1 MEANIDKPVPLV
13 RRFCP
18 VPGSDA
24 DSDEYEV
31 RAFLGYSDCKTW
43 EELDKE
49 YCSVILAEAGAGKT
63 LEMRAR
69 ARHLEQQGV
78 PAFFIRIE
86 DIDDAFENAFEIG
99 SAESFVE
106 WLDSQDEAWFYL
118 DSVDEA
124 RLDNPTTFEQ
134 AIRRFSAKI
143 SPALLR
149 AHVCI
154 SSRPHA
160 WRAKS
165 DREVVQRQLPFRK
178 PQAELRSEDPHP
190 VELTE
195 DPRDA
200 LEVLVLQ
207 PLAEDD
213 IRLFACHRSAHDID
227 GLIRQLEQADLM
239 PLAGRPFDLEEIL
252 HKWKTRGALGGRTE
266 ILHHSIERRL
276 GELDPNRAERQRLN
290 PDMARSGARA
300 LAAAVVLT
308 GEASI
313 RVPDGGPARTGID
326 AQAVLAD
333 WQPREVQDLLA
344 KAVFDDVIYG
354 AVRFRN
360 RDVRELLAAEWFAEL
375 LKKGHSRDAIETLF
389 FREQYGA
396 KFLSPRLSVVL
407 PWLILDDH
415 EIRTRVLAV
424 HPEIV
429 VRGGD
434 PARLPLQDR
443 KGILA
448 DIVDRIASGT
458 DDGTARD
465 NHAIARIA
473 QPDLTTETQTLIDR
487 HADNDDAVFFLGR
500 LVWQGEMSE
509 CVPPFLDIA
518 SDPRRG
524 LYARIA
530 AARAV
535 MTCGTD
541 AQKSTLWNR
550 VRTTCG
556 LPRELLAELVEDAE
570 ANTATVPSVL
580 ESIERLVPYER
591 FRATGLTRALHRF
604 IERVPLPSNGN
615 TEHPLPM
622 LVAGLKKI
630 LSRQPFLEGSEC
642 HVSEAYSWLL
652 GPAIHA
658 VERLVTARAEASMG
672 AAALAIMLETPR
684 AWLWHERGI
693 DDYKDGLADLVPAW
707 PELNDCLFWEDIK
720 ATRRKLEDDGNRL
733 DDDWPVQ
740 WREHYW
746 SFGVDS
752 FDRILDSLKARNLQD
767 DRLVA
772 LSLAFRVYQLAE
784 KPAEWLD
791 QLRASV
797 SDDAALAPRLDR
809 LLNPPVSEEARKWQR
824 RESARRQ
831 QYERKRRQDEQQRLD
846 WIARLKA
853 DPNLVRNPPGI
864 ESGGISWDQ
873 WWLLRVIEGD
883 GPQTDR
889 TEGANWRSL
898 IEEFGEHV
906 AMAYRDAAIAHWR
919 QYRPGLRSEG
929 ADTNSIPGPV
939 VFALAGLAIEA
950 AEVDDFPAHLCA
962 SEVRLAL
969 RYIVWEL
976 NGFPAWLES
985 VHRTRPQAVMEAV
998 EAELFWELA
1007 RTKSEQPMHYV
1018 LYDLANYAPWLH
1030 VPLVG
1035 PLLTWLQGN
1044 DPPSDDALRH
1054 VLRILKGGCSD
1065 PTELLALAKT
1075 KATAGRTVE
1084 QRPYWYAVW
1093 VDAEPD
1099 TGIVAVAN
1107 WLDGL
1112 QSEVA
1117 SHAAQIF
1124 ITALMRNSHDENGGF
1139 TVGNFL
1145 TPGHL
1150 KRLYVLMHG
1159 HICAEED
1166 IDRAG
1171 GRVYT
1176 PGLRDHAQ
1184 EARNALFQL
1193 LADIPGKE
1201 AHIALTE
1208 LIEDHPDPRSRPWM
1222 ARRAYER
1229 AQADGDVEPWT
1240 AEQVREFGTALT
1252 ATPATQR
1259 QLFDLTVAR
1268 VADLKN
1274 WLEQGAESPYV
1285 TWRRAKDESEIRVL
1299 VAGWL
1304 NQTGGNAFTIAQEP
1318 EVANRQR
1325 MDIWLQNPDV
1335 PSPVTIELKLLD
1347 KGWTGPQLCES
1358 LVNQLARDYLREA
1371 DGRCGLMLLVWKG
1384 TKPGRRW
1391 LVDGRLVGVSD
1402 LRNALE
1408 RHWASMTN
1416 SFPNVSAIE
1425 ILLVDLTARAAKSG
1439 SHLVRS
1445 SPSR

>member
-1 MEANIDKPVPLV
+1 MQPREANIDKPVPLV

-18 VPGSDA
+18 VAGSDA
-24 DSDEYEV
+24 DSDEYEF
-31 RAFLGYSDCKTW
+31 RSFLEYPDCKTW
-43 EELDKE
+43 EELDSE
-49 YCSVILAEAGAGKT
+49 YRSVILAEAGAGKT
-63 LEMRAR
+63 FEMRAR

-86 DIDDAFENAFEIG
+86 DIDEAFENAFEVG
-99 SAESFVE
+99 SAELFAQ
-106 WLDSQDEAWFYL
+106 WLDSQGEAWFYL

-124 RLDNPTTFEQ
+124 RLDNPTTFEK

-143 SPALLR
+143 SPARWR

-165 DREVVQRQLPFRK
+165 DRELVLGHLPFRK
-178 PQAELRSEDPHP
+178 PKAELRSKDPHP

-195 DPRDA
+195 DRRDA

-207 PLAEDD
+207 PLVEND

-227 GLIRQLEQADLM
+227 GLIRQLERADLM
-239 PLAGRPFDLEEIL
+239 PLAGRPFDLDEIL
-252 HKWKTRGALGGRTE
+252 HTWNAHRALGGRTE
-266 ILHHSIERRL
+266 ILRHSIDRRL
-276 GELDPNRAERQRLN
+276 GELDPDRADRQRLD
-290 PDMARSGARA
+290 PDRARSGARA

-308 GEASI
+308 GKASI
-313 RVPDGGPARTGID
+313 RVPDRGPLRTGLD

-354 AVRFRN
+354 AVRFRH

-375 LKKGHSRDAIETLF
+375 LERGHSRHAVETLF
-389 FREQYGA
+389 FREQYGV
-396 KFLSPRLSVVL
+396 KFVSPRLSVVL

-415 EIRTRVLAV
+415 EIRARVLAA

-448 DIVDRIASGT
+448 DIVDRIGSGT
-458 DDGTARD
+458 DDGTTRD

-473 QPDLTTETQTLIDR
+473 QPDLTVETQTLIDR

-509 CVPPFLDIA
+509 CVPPLLDIA

-524 LYARIA
+524 VYARIA

-541 AQKSTLWNR
+541 AQKATLWNR
-550 VRTTCG
+550 MRTTCG
-556 LPRELLAELVEDAE
+556 LSRELLAELVQDAD
-570 ANTATVPSVL
+570 ANTAAVPSLL
-580 ESIERLVPYER
+580 ESIERVVPYER
-591 FRATGLTRALHRF
+591 YRATGLTRALHRF
-604 IERVPLPSNGN
+604 IERLPLPSSADS
-615 TEHPLPM
+615 ESPLPM

-630 LSRQPFLEGSEC
+630 LSRQPFLQANEC

-652 GPAIHA
+652 QPAIHA
-658 VERLVTARAEASMG
+658 VERLVSARAEASMG
-672 AAALAIMLETPR
+672 ASALAIMLETPR
-684 AWLWHERGI
+684 AWLWHEGGADDY

-720 ATRRKLEDDGNRL
+720 SARRKLEEEGKRL
-733 DDDWPVQ
+733 DDDCSVQ
-740 WREHYW
+740 SREHYW

-752 FDRILDSLKARNLQD
+752 FDRILDALQLIDLQD

-791 QLRASV
+791 QLSASIKH
-797 SDDAALAPRLDR
+797 DAALATRLDR
-809 LLNPPVSEEARKWQR
+809 LLNPPVSEEARRWER
-824 RESARRQ
+824 WDAARRQ
-831 QYERKRRQDEQQRLD
+831 QYERRRRQHEQQRLD
-846 WIARLKA
+846 WVARLKA
-853 DPNLVRNPPGI
+853 DPSLVRNPPGI
-864 ESGGISWDQ
+864 EPGGISGDQ
-873 WWLLRVIEGD
+873 WWLLTAIEGD

-898 IEEFGEHV
+898 VEEFGEDV
-906 AMAYRDAAIAHWR
+906 AIAYRDAAIAHWR
-919 QYRPGLRSEG
+919 RYRPGLRSEG
-929 ADTNSIPGPV
+929 ADTNSIPGSV
-939 VFALAGLAIEA
+939 VFALVGLAIEA
-950 AEVDDFPAHLCA
+950 VEVDDFPAHLCA

-1007 RTKSEQPMHYV
+1007 RTKSDQPMHYV
-1018 LYDLANYAPWLH
+1018 LSDLANYAPWLH
-1030 VPLVG
+1030 ASLFR

-1044 DPPSDDALRH
+1044 DPPSVDALRH
-1054 VLRILKGGCSD
+1054 VLRILTGGCSD
-1065 PTELLALAKT
+1065 PTELLALSRT
-1075 KATAGRTVE
+1075 KATAGGTVE

-1099 TGIVAVAN
+1099 TGVLAVAK

-1112 QSEVA
+1112 ESEVA

-1124 ITALMRNSHDENGGF
+1124 VAALMGKRLDEHGGF
-1139 TVGNFL
+1139 TVGNLL
-1145 TPGHL
+1145 TPRYL
-1150 KRLYVLMHG
+1150 KRLYVLMHR
-1159 HICAEED
+1159 HICVEED
-1166 IDRAG
+1166 IDHAS
-1171 GRVYT
+1171 GRVYR

-1184 EARNALFQL
+1184 ETRNALFQL
-1193 LADIPGKE
+1193 LADTPGKE

-1208 LIEDHPDPRSRPWM
+1208 LIEEHPDPRSRSWM
-1222 ARRAYER
+1222 ARRAYGR
-1229 AQADGDVEPWT
+1229 AQADGDVESWT
-1240 AEQVREFGTALT
+1240 EEQVREFGTALT
-1252 ATPATQR
+1252 ATPVTQR

-1274 WLEQGAESPYV
+1274 WLEQGTESPYV
-1285 TWRRAKDESEIRVL
+1285 IWRNAPDERQIRVQ

-1304 NQTGGNAFTIAQEP
+1304 ILTGGNAFTIAQEP

-1335 PSPVTIELKLLD
+1335 SSPVTIELKLLD
-1347 KGWTGPQLCES
+1347 KGWTGPQLCDS
-1358 LVNQLARDYLREA
+1358 LVNQLARDYMRDA
-1371 DGRCGLMLLVWKG
+1371 DGRCGLMLLFWKG

-1391 LVDGRLVGVSD
+1391 LVDGSLVGVSD
-1402 LRNALE
+1402 LRNALK
-1408 RHWASMTN
+1408 RHWASMAN

-1425 ILLVDLTARAAKSG
+1425 VLLVDLTVRATKSD
-1439 SHLVRS
+1439 R
-1445 SPSR
+1445 R